1 MKNLKILVTALAI
14 SFSSAYATD
23 APGTANDILSPTHPL
38 KGVIPSALKIE
49 DKTAKKEFCASIVE
63 IIDAKKAC
71 TTSKCLRPFSYDSK
85 ESTQPKAG
93 IRAISVASCDPQKK
107 SDSFLLWG
115 PENLLI
121 LKPDRKLEKDLW
133 EAAPSKKTK
142 AITFTTEAGS
152 GTLTLKSGKFTW
164 TESE

>member
-1 MKNLKILVTALAI
+1 MKTFKILIAALAL
-14 SFSSAYATD
+14 SFSSAHATD
-23 APGTANDILSPTHPL
+23 TPGAANDTPSPTHPL

-71 TTSKCLRPFSYDSK
+71 TNSKCLRPFSYDSK
-85 ESTQPKAG
+85 DGAQPKAG
-93 IRAISVASCDPQKK
+93 MRAISVASCDPQKK
-107 SDSFLLWG
+107 SDGFLLWG

-133 EAAPSKKTK
+133 EPASPKKTK
-142 AITFTTEAGS
+142 AIIFTTEAGS
-152 GTLTLKSGKFTW
+152 GTLTLKAGKFAW